1 MKVSSSIAG
10 AGIAGAP
17 VPAAGAG
24 TLLSPVDR
32 VSEVLFG
39 LIMALTFTGTLSV
52 ATADRSEVRDML
64 IGALGC
70 NIAWGLV
77 DAVMFLLAA
86 LTERGRNLAILKEV
100 RNPSSPARGR
110 ELILEALPPVIAST
124 MPPEEVDAIRSRL
137 AALPEPGRFSI
148 TAADLRMALG
158 VFLLVFLATLPV
170 ALPFAFIHEAHQAL
184 RVSNGIALAMLFLG
198 GYYLG
203 GHAGRH
209 PWLSGFLMLAIGVAL
224 VWATIAL
231 GG

>member
-1 MKVSSSIAG
+1 MNVSSAIAKAPTSG
-10 AGIAGAP
+10 AGPGS
-17 VPAAGAG
+17 V
-24 TLLSPVDR
+24 LSPVDR

-86 LTERGRNLAILKEV
+86 LSERGRNLSIFKEV
-100 RNPSSPARGR
+100 RSSSEPVRAR
-110 ELILEALPPVIAST
+110 ELILEAMPPVIAAT
-124 MPPEEVDAIRSRL
+124 MQPQEVDLIRTRL
-137 AALPEPGRFSI
+137 AGLPEPGRLSL
-148 TAADLRMALG
+148 TAADFRMALS

-170 ALPFAFIHEAHQAL
+170 ALPFAFIHDAHRAL
-184 RVSNGIALAMLFLG
+184 RLSNGIALAMLFLG

-203 GHAGRH
+203 HHAGRR
-209 PWLSGFLMLAIGVAL
+209 PWWSGLVMLAIGVLL

>member
-1 MKVSSSIAG
+1 MNVASSVLGSSSAVYRTG
-10 AGIAGAP
+10 Q
-17 VPAAGAG
+17 
-24 TLLSPVDR
+24 LLSPVDR
-32 VSEVLFG
+32 VGEVIFG

-52 ATADRSEVRDML
+52 ATADRNEVRSML

-100 RNPSSPARGR
+100 RNPSDPARAR
-110 ELILEALPPVIAST
+110 ELILDALPPLVAST
-124 MPPEEVDAIRSRL
+124 MQPQEVDVIRSRL
-137 AALPEPGRFSI
+137 AALPEPRKFWISF
-148 TAADLRMALG
+148 ADLRMAVG

-170 ALPFAFIHEAHQAL
+170 ALPFAFIHEAHRAL
-184 RVSNGIALAMLFLG
+184 RLSNAIALVMLFLG

-209 PWLSGFLMLAIGVAL
+209 PWWSGLLMLAIGVVL
-224 VWATIAL
+224 VWATIVL

>member
-1 MKVSSSIAG
+1 MNVSSAM
-10 AGIAGAP
+10 AKAP
-17 VPAAGAG
+17 TSSVAPGS
-24 TLLSPVDR
+24 LLSPVDR

-52 ATADRSEVRDML
+52 ATADRNEVRDML

-77 DAVMFLLAA
+77 DAVMFLLAMVS
-86 LTERGRNLAILKEV
+86 ERGRNLSIFKEV
-100 RNPSSPARGR
+100 RSSPNPARAR
-110 ELILEALPPVIAST
+110 ELILEAMPPVIAAT
-124 MPPEEVDAIRSRL
+124 MQPQEVDVIRTRL
-137 AALPEPGRFSI
+137 AGLPEPGRFSL
-148 TAADLRMALG
+148 TAADLWTAVG

-170 ALPFAFIHEAHQAL
+170 ALPFAFISDAHQAL
-184 RVSNGIALAMLFLG
+184 RLSNGIALAMLFFG

-203 GHAGRH
+203 RHAGRR
-209 PWLSGFLMLAIGVAL
+209 PWLGGLVMLAIGVLL

>member
-1 MKVSSSIAG
+1 MNVSASVIGSSSASQG
-10 AGIAGAP
+10 PGS
-17 VPAAGAG
+17 V
-24 TLLSPVDR
+24 LSPVDR
-32 VSEVLFG
+32 VSEILFG

-52 ATADRSEVRDML
+52 ATAERSEVREML

-70 NIAWGLV
+70 NLAWGLV

-86 LTERGRNLAILKEV
+86 LAERGRNIAILREV
-100 RNPSSPARGR
+100 RNAADPARAR
-110 ELILEALPPVIAST
+110 ALILDALPPLVAS
-124 MPPEEVDAIRSRL
+124 MMQPAEVDVIRDRL
-137 AALPEPGRFSI
+137 GRLPEPGRL
-148 TAADLRMALG
+148 TLTGADLRMAVA

-170 ALPFAFIHEAHQAL
+170 ALPFAFIHEAHRAL
-184 RVSNGIALAMLFLG
+184 RLSNGIALAMLFLG

-209 PWLSGFLMLAIGVAL
+209 PWRSGLLMLAIGVLL